1 MSAAPKDLLAQSK
14 PWRADAKWPIIAA
27 EAALL
32 IVLGLYMAFNTGSA
46 KETILQIIG
55 LVFLTV
61 SLQVAV
67 SSFRSVENGLG
78 VFDSFRAGIGVT
90 VGVIAV
96 SLWWADAVPNQA
108 VRQILGWGLVAYSV
122 LQLVGMVV
130 VRGREN
136 LRPMALLVSAL
147 TLVLGILLLTSN
159 DAAAEGRVAFLG
171 VIFIIFGVLLGGLAY
186 LIRGRDAVAPA
197 N

>member
-1 MSAAPKDLLAQSK
+1 MSAASKDLLEQSK

-27 EAALL
+27 EAVILV
-32 IVLGLYMAFNTGSA
+32 VLGIYMAFSSDSA

-55 LVFLTV
+55 LVFLIV

-67 SSFRSVENGLG
+67 GSFRSVENGLG

-90 VGVIAV
+90 VGAIAV

-108 VRQILGWGLVAYSV
+108 VRLILGWGLVAYSS

-136 LRPMALLVSAL
+136 SRPMALVLSAL

-159 DAAAEGRVAFLG
+159 DAAAEGRVTFLG
-171 VIFIIFGVLLGGLAY
+171 IVFIIFGLLLGGLAY
-186 LIRGRDAVAPA
+186 LIRGRDAVASA